1 MPLIMPIKELR
12 NTTEISNIAHKEQ
25 EPIFIT
31 KNGYSDLV
39 VMSSELYD
47 KFARINRIDQ
57 AIFESEQEIAN
68 GAEAVDA
75 EIVFAELEKKHVGSI
90 QGKSQPQRCP
100 RIRSNL
106 RIYRK

>member
-1 MPLIMPIKELR
+1 MPLIMPIKDLR

-47 KFARINRIDQ
+47 KFARMNRIDQ
-57 AIFESEQEIAN
+57 AIFESEQEMLIQQ
-68 GAEAVDA
+68 
-75 EIVFAELEKKHVGSI
+75 ELLDMHS
-90 QGKSQPQRCP
+90 
-100 RIRSNL
+100 
-106 RIYRK
+106 YRQEMQHLH

>member
-1 MPLIMPIKELR
+1 MLKEHNYVKERSELSCHLLCLLR
-12 NTTEISNIAHKEQ
+12 IYVIQPRFQNIAHKEQ

-75 EIVFAELEKKHVGSI
+75 EIVFAELEKKH
-90 QGKSQPQRCP
+90 
-100 RIRSNL
+100 
-106 RIYRK
+106 

>member
-1 MPLIMPIKELR
+1 MPRIMPIKELR
-12 NTTEISNIAHKEQ
+12 NTSEISDIAHREQ

-39 VMSSELYD
+39 VMSAELYD
-47 KFARINRIDQ
+47 RFARINRIDQ

-75 EIVFAELEKKHVGSI
+75 DVVFKELEKKHFG
-90 QGKSQPQRCP
+90 
-100 RIRSNL
+100 
-106 RIYRK
+106 

>member
-1 MPLIMPIKELR
+1 MPLIMPIKDLR

-47 KFARINRIDQ
+47 KFARMNRID
-57 AIFESEQEIAN
+57 
-68 GAEAVDA
+68 
-75 EIVFAELEKKHVGSI
+75 
-90 QGKSQPQRCP
+90 
-100 RIRSNL
+100 
-106 RIYRK
+106 